1 MVLEVVP
8 DSGLGSGVPA
18 VGTPSPEALIEE
30 ARRVRRRR
38 LWRSCGVLGVVVLV
52 AVGALLAVAL
62 GGSGQGGNRGS
73 AEPGRPPAGLV
84 APSQT
89 AAAGAGIVG
98 RGATAIDFTDV
109 EHGWIAS
116 GGGLSSQGVMINPTI
131 VATTDAGTTWTR
143 TPVPN
148 VAAHT
153 VNPAVYRSF
162 GGLVGIHFT
171 NPDRGWYFQAGLGWQ
186 TNDSGATWSTM
197 HVPDDGALVALTS
210 SGDDVWA
217 LVDVC
222 SVGVVSCPQAA
233 GRAVLYHADDAK
245 RLSWTRVGAPL
256 SLGTAGFATLYPI
269 ADRGVAIAL
278 GYGTI
283 TRELGRS
290 PGKNEPEGTGCAPVG
305 ALAEGEL
312 AGICGAG
319 GGGNASLSQ
328 ISVSDDHGALWKPVL
343 GGPPSSQFVGELST
357 NGTDAV
363 FYVTGGQTLW
373 RTSTSDVGWTAVLRV
388 PSDST
393 DEIAPVY
400 VRAAFGLA
408 LVSTG
413 LDANWFE
420 SHDGGVTWQAISLP

>member
-171 NPDRGWYFQAGLGWQ
+171 NPDRG
-186 TNDSGATWSTM
+186 
-197 HVPDDGALVALTS
+197 
-210 SGDDVWA
+210 
-217 LVDVC
+217 
-222 SVGVVSCPQAA
+222 
-233 GRAVLYHADDAK
+233 
-245 RLSWTRVGAPL
+245 
-256 SLGTAGFATLYPI
+256 
-269 ADRGVAIAL
+269 
-278 GYGTI
+278 
-283 TRELGRS
+283 
-290 PGKNEPEGTGCAPVG
+290 
-305 ALAEGEL
+305 
-312 AGICGAG
+312 
-319 GGGNASLSQ
+319 
-328 ISVSDDHGALWKPVL
+328 
-343 GGPPSSQFVGELST
+343 
-357 NGTDAV
+357 
-363 FYVTGGQTLW
+363 
-373 RTSTSDVGWTAVLRV
+373 
-388 PSDST
+388 
-393 DEIAPVY
+393 
-400 VRAAFGLA
+400 
-408 LVSTG
+408 
-413 LDANWFE
+413 
-420 SHDGGVTWQAISLP
+420 

>member
-8 DSGLGSGVPA
+8 DSGLRSGEPA
-18 VGTPSPEALIEE
+18 VGASSPEALIEE

-38 LWRSCGVLGVVVLV
+38 LWRTCGVLGIVVLLG
-52 AVGALLAVAL
+52 VGAGLAVAL
-62 GGSGQGGNRGS
+62 GGSGEGGSKGS
-73 AEPGRPPAGLV
+73 AEHGRPSEGLV
-84 APSQT
+84 AVPQT
-89 AAAGAGIVG
+89 APVGAGIVG
-98 RGATAIDFTDV
+98 RGATAIDFSNV
-109 EHGWIAS
+109 EHGWIAT
-116 GGGLSSQGVMINPTI
+116 GGGLSPQGVMINPTI
-131 VATTDAGTTWTR
+131 VVTTDGGTSWTR
-143 TPVPN
+143 TRVPN
-148 VAAHT
+148 VASRT

-171 NPDRGWYFQAGLGWQ
+171 DPDRGWYFQAGLGWQ
-186 TNDSGATWSTM
+186 TNNRGATWSTM
-197 HVPDDGALVALTS
+197 HVPDGGALVALTS
-210 SGDDVWA
+210 SGGDVWA

-233 GRAVLYHADDAK
+233 GRAVLYHAVDAD

-256 SLGTAGFATLYPI
+256 PLGTAGFATLYPI

-283 TRELGRS
+283 TRRLGRS
-290 PGKNEPEGTGCAPVG
+290 PGRNEPEGAGCAPVG
-305 ALAEGEL
+305 ALADGEL

-357 NGTDAV
+357 NGEDAV

-388 PSDST
+388 PSNST

-400 VRAAFGLA
+400 VRGAFGLA
-408 LVSTG
+408 LVSMG

-420 SHDGGVTWQAISLP
+420 SHDGGVTWQAISMP